1 MGGDPV
7 AGKGGDDLLFVVHHH
22 VQQKRGT
29 DHGAGLH
36 HVRVDRVGGV
46 HVGTADSGVG
56 AAADAGVQ
64 GQVVVSHDG
73 LPAGDARQDALAAA
87 AVARHEVVHHAA
99 GEDDLVAGQGP
110 LVQPDGSP
118 PAGGAHIG
126 QVVLVR
132 ADVVLQPDP
141 VVHGL
146 GHQSDVLLL
155 RLAAVGAGGGEDQ
168 DVLIPDA
175 GGLQLPDQDGDIG
188 VRRLPAAGDVGDDDA
203 HLVAGLHQRFQRRG
217 VDGVVQGPADVLRR
231 GPPGQVHLV
240 GLQLRCDQ
248 LRGKMDFKFRLPIF
262 HGFCHSS
269 HSLSRLLMMRVR
281 RDRVGLFLMRRFS
294 HMDQMS
300 RSSTTGQWSLPVTSF
315 QMSAFLILSFS
326 RSETMK

>member
-1 MGGDPV
+1 MVLFGALGKEVADEGADGEVLPQVLLPRLHGGEAGDLPLGVLAAEALLRLGHQDQGAAVGHHLQGIGEGLDGLVEVQVLGIAAGAGDDQGGLFPHRHAVHPVHQIAGRPVGGDPV

-46 HVGTADSGVG
+46 HVGAADFGVG

-64 GQVVVSHDG
+64 GQVVVFHDG

-110 LVQPDGSP
+110 LVQPHRRAV
-118 PAGGAHIG
+118 AGGAHIG
-126 QVVLVR
+126 QVLLVR
-132 ADVVLQPDP
+132 ADVVHHLNP
-141 VVHGL
+141 VVNGL
-146 GHQSDVLLL
+146 CHKADLLL
-155 RLAAVGAGGGEDQ
+155 LCLLAMGAGGGEDQ

-188 VRRLPAAGDVGDDDA
+188 VRRLPAAGDVRDDDA
-203 HLVAGLHQRFQRRG
+203 HLVAGLH
-217 VDGVVQGPADVLRR
+217 
-231 GPPGQVHLV
+231 
-240 GLQLRCDQ
+240 
-248 LRGKMDFKFRLPIF
+248 
-262 HGFCHSS
+262 
-269 HSLSRLLMMRVR
+269 
-281 RDRVGLFLMRRFS
+281 
-294 HMDQMS
+294 
-300 RSSTTGQWSLPVTSF
+300 
-315 QMSAFLILSFS
+315 
-326 RSETMK
+326 